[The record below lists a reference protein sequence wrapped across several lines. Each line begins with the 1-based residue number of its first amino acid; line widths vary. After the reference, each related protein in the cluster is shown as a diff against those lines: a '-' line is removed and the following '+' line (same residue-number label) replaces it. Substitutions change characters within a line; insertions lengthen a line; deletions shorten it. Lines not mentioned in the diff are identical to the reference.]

1 MGFACPADGQTLETP
16 VLAAS
21 GGRPQPPEEPM
32 TAAQVFYRVP
42 LIGWMTRE
50 AVQGP
55 DDAKYYFAGNLF
67 LIVAFAIW
75 QVGYPLLIILALAGA
90 AFGLVTIVIFTAAD
104 MFENKDRKRKPAR
117 PTAREALRR

>member
-1 MGFACPADGQTLETP
+1 
-16 VLAAS
+16 
-21 GGRPQPPEEPM
+21 M

-55 DDAKYYFAGNLF
+55 DDAKYYFAGNLI
-67 LIVAFAIW
+67 LILAFAIW

-90 AFGLVTIVIFTAAD
+90 ALGLVTIVVFTAAD
-104 MFENKDRKRKPAR
+104 VFENKGRRRKPAR

>member
-1 MGFACPADGQTLETP
+1 
-16 VLAAS
+16 
-21 GGRPQPPEEPM
+21 M

-55 DDAKYYFAGNLF
+55 DDAKYYFAGNLI
-67 LIVAFAIW
+67 LILAWAIW

-90 AFGLVTIVIFTAAD
+90 ALGLVTIVVFTAAD
-104 MFENKDRKRKPAR
+104 VFENKGRRRKPAR

>member
-1 MGFACPADGQTLETP
+1 
-16 VLAAS
+16 
-21 GGRPQPPEEPM
+21 M

-55 DDAKYYFAGNLF
+55 DDAKYYFAGNLL
-67 LIVAFAIW
+67 LILAFAIW

-90 AFGLVTIVIFTAAD
+90 ALGLVTIVVFTAAD
-104 MFENKDRKRKPAR
+104 VFENKGRRRKPAR